1 MEEYENWNGN
11 PWEYLKSI
19 EIVTMVSSSKAIS
32 NLSFLSSNDP
42 LFSCFITLY
51 ILILLYFPQSF
62 SLKILF
68 SPVLILTAFLF
79 LSLLRLGAIQRIQ
92 TETKEKRRVPEA
104 EAEAEKTEFSQQEL
118 KWVACKKDPEPIM
131 QSFEETFVEWDVR
144 APLEIIYEEYEGGEG
159 DDSNDNDPNP
169 TRLIERYPSL
179 SLYYPESDSDSSSS
193 ETDFHAIGEWV
204 SLEKICYKWE
214 EEDKEGVIKIAL
226 VTRDLDLH
234 GEEENLI
241 EIDISSLKG

>member
-1 MEEYENWNGN
+1 MEEKENVY
-11 PWEYLKSI
+11 PREYLKLI
-19 EIVTMVSSSKAIS
+19 EIVTMVFSSSKTSS

-42 LFSCFITLY
+42 LFSCIITLY

-68 SPVLILTAFLF
+68 SPVLILTASLL

-92 TETKEKRRVPEA
+92 TKPSEKRSTVA
-104 EAEAEKTEFSQQEL
+104 EDEDEEEKTDFSRQEL
-118 KWVACKKDPEPIM
+118 KWDTCKKDPEFKT

-144 APLEIIYEEYEGGEG
+144 APLEVIYEEFGEG
-159 DDSNDNDPNP
+159 KDPDENDPNP
-169 TRLIERYPSL
+169 TRVTERYPSL

-193 ETDFHAIGEWV
+193 SETDFLAIGEWD
-204 SLEKICYKWE
+204 SSEKICYRWD
-214 EEDKEGVIKIAL
+214 EEDREGLIEIAL
-226 VTRDLDLH
+226 DKRDLDFH
-234 GEEENLI
+234 GEEDNLI